1 MYMTLYGRLV
11 EPLEV
16 GKISNNNIIHSFKK
30 MILHILLIL
39 MWKVLIATADMSSI
53 TLDLHR
59 DNFRFMDTTKDG
71 FLDDDEL
78 ATLDES
84 NNDLDDLSPSDIV
97 AFIVELDKNNDGK
110 ISWKEYEQTLSSDHG
125 PTLEGMLPDE
135 FEDVDGFVESARDWY
150 EQQQQQEL

>member
-1 MYMTLYGRLV
+1 M
-11 EPLEV
+11 
-16 GKISNNNIIHSFKK
+16 IH
-30 MILHILLIL
+30 HILLIL

-59 DNFRFMDTTKDG
+59 DNFQDMDTNPKDG

>member
-1 MYMTLYGRLV
+1 M
-11 EPLEV
+11 
-16 GKISNNNIIHSFKK
+16 IH
-30 MILHILLIL
+30 HILLIL

-59 DNFRFMDTTKDG
+59 DNFQDMDTNKDG

>member
-1 MYMTLYGRLV
+1 M
-11 EPLEV
+11 
-16 GKISNNNIIHSFKK
+16 IH
-30 MILHILLIL
+30 HILLIL

-59 DNFRFMDTTKDG
+59 DNFQDMDTNKDG

-150 EQQQQQEL
+150 EQQQQQQEL

>member
-1 MYMTLYGRLV
+1 M
-11 EPLEV
+11 
-16 GKISNNNIIHSFKK
+16 IH
-30 MILHILLIL
+30 HILLIL

>member
-1 MYMTLYGRLV
+1 
-11 EPLEV
+11 
-16 GKISNNNIIHSFKK
+16 
-30 MILHILLIL
+30 